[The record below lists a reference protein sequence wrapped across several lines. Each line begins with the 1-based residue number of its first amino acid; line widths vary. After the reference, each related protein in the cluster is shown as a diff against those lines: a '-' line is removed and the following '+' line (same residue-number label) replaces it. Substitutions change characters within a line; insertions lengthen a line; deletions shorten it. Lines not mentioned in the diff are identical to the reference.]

1 MLAAVRVVLNSS
13 EGGCACARSVGIRF
27 STGSHADI
35 RHLIQLTN
43 VGKCMRESRNHNYA
57 TVSGL
62 DMVYISMWPSVR
74 CQLSPAP
81 NSLSLIGCAILGE
94 DKEVH

>member
-1 MLAAVRVVLNSS
+1 MLKSS
-13 EGGCACARSVGIRF
+13 EGGPAHVHTVWEYIF
-27 STGSHADI
+27 PTGSHADI

-43 VGKCMRESRNHNYA
+43 VGKCMRDHNYA

-62 DMVYISMWPSVR
+62 NMVYISMWPSVR
-74 CQLSPAP
+74 RQLSPAP